1 MYKILCLSQ
10 LNIFIFDSGIGGLS
24 IFNFIKNK
32 FQNINFIYLL
42 DNAYFPYGN
51 KSKSFIQK
59 RLLKI
64 LLTISYKYNITLAI
78 IGCNTAS
85 VSSLPY
91 IRRYFNFPII
101 GISPMFDKA
110 IKTTKN
116 NVIGIIATHTTI
128 NNIHIQKKIHFINTN
143 KQYLIL
149 SLASQRLVYFAE
161 QKIAGKN
168 NSIKILYDIFDKWY
182 NLPVFPDSI
191 ILGCTHF
198 LFIKNE
204 LKKVF
209 PRHTIFIDSN
219 HEVLAQLQ
227 KIIPPTYQKYYLQK
241 NIFLY
246 TKKTLK
252 IKYLKKYIYNI
263 GFHFT
268 KKIKII

>member
-24 IFNFIKNK
+24 IYNFIKNK

-64 LLTISYKYNITLAI
+64 LFNVSYKYNITLAI

-116 NVIGIIATHTTI
+116 NVIGIIATNTTI
-128 NNIHIQKKIHFINTN
+128 NNVHIQKKINLINTN
-143 KQYLIL
+143 RQYLIL

-161 QKIAGKN
+161 QKITGKN
-168 NSIKILYDIFDKWY
+168 NSIKILYDIFNTWY
-182 NLPVFPDSI
+182 HLPVFPDSI

-198 LFIKNE
+198 LFIKDE
-204 LKKVF
+204 LKKIF
-209 PRHTIFIDSN
+209 PIHTIFIDSN
-219 HEVLAQLQ
+219 HEVLLQLQ
-227 KIIPPTYQKYYLQK
+227 KIIQPTSQKYHLQK

-252 IKYLKKYIYNI
+252 IKCLKDYIHDI
-263 GFHFT
+263 GFHFST
-268 KKIKII
+268 KIKLI